1 MLEHYPKESVEKKE
15 FIGAVG
21 FAEDQG
27 TRETMEDAHVIE
39 RNFMGDPKKFY
50 GAVFDGHHGNQAAE
64 FAAQNLHKYLS
75 LALEGG
81 SDPVVAMKGA
91 SIITHKKI
99 LEEFSGEEYEDAGT
113 AALAVL
119 ADGKRVY
126 IAHAG
131 DVRAV
136 LVREDS
142 EERLSED
149 HKPEDPKE
157 KARIEAAGGKVYQR
171 ARLRLPDGSVV
182 ETSDWIN
189 PQVRKE
195 FSLRGAKVID
205 KDAVRVY
212 LPGEE
217 GGGISMSRSFG
228 DAWSNGVMSPEP
240 DVRSI
245 EIKPGD
251 LKLIIAC
258 DGVWNVIT
266 DTMAAEIAR
275 GKSAQEAAEA
285 IVKEINSRQKE
296 KGIAQDNVT
305 VLVID
310 LNGQEGGPA

>member
-1 MLEHYPKESVEKKE
+1 MLERYPKESVEKKE
-15 FIGAVG
+15 VIGAIG

-27 TRETMEDAHVIE
+27 TRETMEDAHVAE

-50 GAVFDGHHGNQAAE
+50 GAIFDGHHGKQAAE
-64 FAAQNLHKYLS
+64 FAAQKLHKYLS

-81 SDPVVAMKGA
+81 NDPEIAMKSA
-91 SIITHKKI
+91 FVITDKK
-99 LEEFSGEEYEDAGT
+99 LEEEFSGEEYEDAGA
-113 AALAVL
+113 AALAAL
-119 ADGKRVY
+119 IDGKKAY

-157 KARIEAAGGKVYQR
+157 KARVEAAGGKVYQR
-171 ARLRLPDGSVV
+171 ARLKLPDGSVV
-182 ETSDWIN
+182 ETNDWIN
-189 PQVRKE
+189 PQVKKE
-195 FSLRGAKVID
+195 FSLRGAKVTD

-212 LPGEE
+212 LPGEK
-217 GGGISMSRSFG
+217 GGGISMSRSLG
-228 DAWSNGVMSPEP
+228 DAWAKEALTPEP
-240 DVRSI
+240 EVRSF
-245 EIKPGD
+245 EIRPGD

-266 DTMAAEIAR
+266 DTMAADLAR

-296 KGIAQDNVT
+296 KGVTQDNVT

-310 LNGQEGGPA
+310 LNGQGGSA